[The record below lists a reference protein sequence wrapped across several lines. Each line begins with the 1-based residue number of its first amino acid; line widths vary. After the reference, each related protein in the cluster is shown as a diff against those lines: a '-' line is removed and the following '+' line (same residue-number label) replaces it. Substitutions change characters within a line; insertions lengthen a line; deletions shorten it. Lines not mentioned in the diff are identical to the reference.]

1 MLKSNFHYLESDSE
15 IQPEQTSRKSA
26 LQDLSVSNILL
37 VLDFALISRHVS
49 FSYSL
54 WMQLA
59 N

>member
-54 WMQLA
+54 
-59 N
+59 